1 MDERVVQK
9 LHLVTEMVVCTAR
22 MKMEFDNRGRNG
34 TSKENIPRL
43 TREQLEKA
51 TIIPCLTQILL
62 FPFNQESEELADKMN
77 LADDDMVS
85 LKLSIST

>member
-1 MDERVVQK
+1 MKVAKNLSNLKMQIG
-9 LHLVTEMVVCTAR
+9 VT
-22 MKMEFDNRGRNG
+22 KKI
-34 TSKENIPRL
+34 KEA
-43 TREQLEKA
+43 TRKDILDQIKSQIHANFEK
-51 TIIPCLTQILL
+51 L